1 MIKVLHI
8 LTDTNIGGAGTLLIN
23 YLKNFDRE
31 KFLIKVILPSGS
43 LMTERVKAV
52 GYEVI
57 ETKNLADK
65 SMDIMGIFELMKIFK
80 EEKPDIVHTHSS
92 MSGKIAA
99 FIKGVPVR
107 IYTRHCA
114 YEPPKYLTKFPGKQ
128 INGFVNNT
136 LSTHIV
142 AVAQAAKDNL
152 TDTGIKGEKVSVIIN
167 GVEPLAFATEEEKAK
182 IRERYRIEKDDIVFG
197 IVARLEAVKGHKYFI
212 EAANEIVKENP
223 KARFLII
230 GTGTEEENLK
240 KMVSD
245 LGLCENVIFT
255 GFITDVASVLNIIDI
270 NVNCSYG
277 TETSSLALS
286 EGMSLKKPA
295 IASIYGGNPYMVT
308 HGENGLLCEKQ
319 NSKALY
325 ETMKKLMNDSTLRAK
340 MSETAYEHYNSKFTA
355 EKMTRQLEVIY
366 ENEVSRKGK
375 GDNNA
380 KAKV

>member
-8 LTDTNIGGAGTLLIN
+8 LTDTNIGGAGTLLVN

-31 KFLIKVILPSGS
+31 KFDIKVILPSGS
-43 LMTERVKAV
+43 LMKPRVEAL

-65 SMDIMGIFELMKIFK
+65 SMDIKGIFELMKIFRA
-80 EEKPDIVHTHSS
+80 EKPDIVHTHSS

-99 FIKGVPVR
+99 FLTGVRSR

-114 YEPPKYLTKFPGKQ
+114 YEPPKALTTFPGKQ

-142 AVAQAAKDNL
+142 AVAEAAKENL
-152 TDTGIKGEKVSVIIN
+152 TDTGVDEKKITVIIN
-167 GVEPLAFATEEEKAK
+167 GVEPLEFATDEEKAESRK
-182 IRERYRIEKDDIVFG
+182 KYGIAEDDIVFG
-197 IVARLEAVKGHKYFI
+197 IVARLEAVKGHKYYV
-212 EAANEIVKENP
+212 EAAAEIVKEYP
-223 KARFLII
+223 KAKFLII
-230 GTGTEEENLK
+230 GTGTEEENLRNQVK
-240 KMVSD
+240 A
-245 LGLCENVIFT
+245 LGIENNVIFT
-255 GFITDVASVLNIIDI
+255 GFITNVASVINIMDI

-295 IASIYGGNPYMVT
+295 IASIYGGNPYMIT

-325 ETMKKLMNDSTLRAK
+325 ETMKLLLGDEELRRK
-340 MSETAYEHYNSKFTA
+340 MSETAYEHYKTKFTA
-355 EKMTRQLEVIY
+355 EKMTKQLETIY
-366 ENEVSRKGK
+366 EAQMLKRKGR
-375 GDNNA
+375 
-380 KAKV
+380 

>member
-8 LTDTNIGGAGTLLIN
+8 LTDTNIGGAGTLLVN
-23 YLKNFDRE
+23 YLKNFDRH
-31 KFLIKVILPSGS
+31 KFLIKVILPKGS
-43 LMTERVKAV
+43 LLKPRVEEV

-65 SMDIMGIFELMKIFK
+65 SMDIKGIFELIKIFK

-99 FIKGVPVR
+99 FMRGVKVR

-114 YEPPKYLTKFPGKQ
+114 YDPPKYMTVFPFKQ

-142 AVAQAAKDNL
+142 AVAQAAKENL
-152 TDTGIKGEKVSVIIN
+152 TDTGVSDKKITVIIN
-167 GVEPLAFATEEEKAK
+167 GVEPLKTITDEEKAK
-182 IRERYRIEKDDIVFG
+182 VREKYGIEKDDIVFG
-197 IVARLEAVKGHKYFI
+197 IIARLEAVKGHQYYI
-212 EAANEIVKENP
+212 EAAAKIIKDNP
-223 KARFLII
+223 KAKFLIV
-230 GTGTEEENLK
+230 GTGTKEE
-240 KMVSD
+240 D
-245 LGLCENVIFT
+245 LRKLVKELGVEKNVIFT
-255 GFITDVASVLNIIDI
+255 GFITDVASIYNIMDI

-319 NSKALY
+319 NSMALY
-325 ETMKKLMNDSTLRAK
+325 EAMKLLMNDKEMLKK
-340 MSETAYEHYNSKFTA
+340 MSETAYVHYKEKFTA
-355 EKMTRQLEVIY
+355 EKMTKQLEDIY
-366 ENEVSRKGK
+366 EKQMKR
-375 GDNNA
+375 
-380 KAKV
+380 

>member
-8 LTDTNIGGAGTLLIN
+8 LTDTNIGGAGTLLVN

-31 KFLIKVILPSGS
+31 KFLIKVILPMES
-43 LMTERVKAV
+43 LMKPRVEAL

-65 SMDIMGIFELMKIFK
+65 SMDVKGIFELMKIFK
-80 EEKPDIVHTHSS
+80 AEKPDIVHTHSS

-99 FIKGVPVR
+99 YLTGVKSR

-114 YEPPKYLTKFPGKQ
+114 YDPPGYLTAFPGKQ
-128 INGFVNNT
+128 LNGFVNNT

-142 AVAQAAKDNL
+142 AVAEAAKENL
-152 TDTGIKGEKVSVIIN
+152 TDTGVDERKITVIIN
-167 GVEPLAFATEEEKAK
+167 GVEPLKTATEAEKTETRRK
-182 IRERYRIEKDDIVFG
+182 YGISDDDIVFG
-197 IVARLEAVKGHKYFI
+197 IVARLEAVKGHKYYV
-212 EAANEIVKENP
+212 EAAAEIVKENP
-223 KARFLII
+223 KAKFLII
-230 GTGTEEENLK
+230 GTGTEEENLRK
-240 KMVSD
+240 QVKELNIED
-245 LGLCENVIFT
+245 NVIFT
-255 GFITDVASVLNIIDI
+255 GFITDVASVINIMDI

-295 IASIYGGNPYMVT
+295 IASIYGGNPYMIT

-325 ETMKKLMNDSTLRAK
+325 ETMKILMNDEEMRAQ
-340 MSETAYEHYNSKFTA
+340 MSETAYEHYKNKFTA
-355 EKMTRQLEVIY
+355 EKMTKQLEAIY
-366 ENEVSRKGK
+366 EAETLKRKGK
-375 GDNNA
+375 
-380 KAKV
+380 

>member
-8 LTDTNIGGAGTLLIN
+8 LTDTNIGGAGTLLVN

-31 KFLIKVILPSGS
+31 KFDIKVILPSGS
-43 LMTERVKAV
+43 LMKPRVEAL

-65 SMDIMGIFELMKIFK
+65 SMDIKGIFELMKIFRA
-80 EEKPDIVHTHSS
+80 EKPDIVHTHSS

-99 FIKGVPVR
+99 FLTGVKSR

-114 YEPPKYLTKFPGKQ
+114 YEPPKALTSFPGKQ

-142 AVAQAAKDNL
+142 AVAEAAKENL
-152 TDTGIKGEKVSVIIN
+152 TDTGVDEKKITVIIN
-167 GVEPLAFATEEEKAK
+167 GVEPLEFATDEEKAETRRK
-182 IRERYRIEKDDIVFG
+182 YGIAEDDIVFG
-197 IVARLEAVKGHKYFI
+197 IVARLEAVKGHKYYV
-212 EAANEIVKENP
+212 EAAAEIVKEYPNA
-223 KARFLII
+223 KFLII
-230 GTGTEEENLK
+230 GTGTEEEGLRNQVK
-240 KMVSD
+240 A
-245 LGLCENVIFT
+245 LGIENNVIFT
-255 GFITDVASVLNIIDI
+255 GFITNVASVINIIDI

-295 IASIYGGNPYMVT
+295 IASIYGGNPYMIT

-325 ETMKKLMNDSTLRAK
+325 ETMKLLLSDEELRRK
-340 MSETAYEHYNSKFTA
+340 MSETAYEHYKTKFTA
-355 EKMTRQLEVIY
+355 EKMTKQLEAIY
-366 ENEVSRKGK
+366 EAQMLKRKGR
-375 GDNNA
+375 
-380 KAKV
+380 

>member
-8 LTDTNIGGAGTLLIN
+8 LTDTNIGGAGTLLVN

-31 KFLIKVILPSGS
+31 KFDIKVILPSGS
-43 LMTERVKAV
+43 LMKPRVEAL

-65 SMDIMGIFELMKIFK
+65 SMDIKGIFELMKIFRA
-80 EEKPDIVHTHSS
+80 EKPDIVHTHSS

-99 FIKGVPVR
+99 FLTGVKSR

-114 YEPPKYLTKFPGKQ
+114 YEPPKALTSFPGKQ

-142 AVAQAAKDNL
+142 AVAEAAKKNL
-152 TDTGIKGEKVSVIIN
+152 TDTGVDEKKITVIIN
-167 GVEPLAFATEEEKAK
+167 GVEPLEFATDEEKAESRK
-182 IRERYRIEKDDIVFG
+182 KYGIAEDDIVFG
-197 IVARLEAVKGHKYFI
+197 IVARLEAVKGHKYYV
-212 EAANEIVKENP
+212 EAAAEIVKEYP
-223 KARFLII
+223 KAKFLII
-230 GTGTEEENLK
+230 GTGTEEENLRNQVK
-240 KMVSD
+240 A
-245 LGLCENVIFT
+245 LGIENNVIFT
-255 GFITDVASVLNIIDI
+255 GFITNVASVINIMDI

-295 IASIYGGNPYMVT
+295 IASIYGGNPYMIT

-325 ETMKKLMNDSTLRAK
+325 ETMKLLLSDEELRRK
-340 MSETAYEHYNSKFTA
+340 MSETAYEHYKTKFTA
-355 EKMTRQLEVIY
+355 EKMTKQLEEIY
-366 ENEVSRKGK
+366 EAQMRKRKGR
-375 GDNNA
+375 
-380 KAKV
+380 

>member
-1 MIKVLHI
+1 LIKVLHI
-8 LTDTNIGGAGTLLIN
+8 LTDTNIGGAGTLLVN

-31 KFLIKVILPSGS
+31 KFLIKVILPKGS
-43 LMTERVKAV
+43 LMKPRVEAL

-57 ETKNLADK
+57 ETNNLADK
-65 SMDIMGIFELMKIFK
+65 SMDIKGIFELMKIFK
-80 EEKPDIVHTHSS
+80 KEKPDIVHTHSS

-99 FIKGVPVR
+99 FLKRVKSR

-114 YEPPKYLTKFPGKQ
+114 YDPPKLLTTFPGKQ

-142 AVAQAAKDNL
+142 AVANAAKDNL
-152 TDTGIKGEKVSVIIN
+152 TDTGVNEKKITVIIN
-167 GVEPLAFATEEEKAK
+167 GVEPLAFATEEEKAGTRK
-182 IRERYRIEKDDIVFG
+182 KYGIEKDDIVFG
-197 IVARLEAVKGHKYFI
+197 IVARLEAVKGHKYYI
-212 EAANEIVKENP
+212 EAASEIVKENE
-223 KARFLII
+223 KAKFLII
-230 GTGTEEENLK
+230 GTGSEEENLK
-240 KMVSD
+240 QQAKE
-245 LGLCENVIFT
+245 LGIEDNVIFT
-255 GFITDVASVLNIIDI
+255 GFITDVAAVINIMDI

-325 ETMKKLMNDSTLRAK
+325 EAMKLLMDNEKMREE
-340 MSETAYEHYNSKFTA
+340 MSETAFEHYKNKFTA
-355 EKMTRQLEVIY
+355 EKMTKQLEKIY
-366 ENEVSRKGK
+366 EAEMLKRKGK
-375 GDNNA
+375 
-380 KAKV
+380 